1 MARVLGIEKN
11 SDYQNIMSRS
21 LSEHQLNVF
30 SSLEEAKYKS
40 GRLAYDLGIMEINHS
55 LEKGLAD
62 LKRFSSL
69 LGTAPVIVTSERDDA
84 DWIVKIIRAGA
95 YDFIVKPFTREK
107 LRLSVERILETRSM
121 RNEIDYLRRQQ
132 DVDYDLSSIVA
143 KSPVMMD
150 VMYWAGK
157 YAETESNLMI
167 TGETG
172 TGKSYLAGAIHFNS
186 PRKKKPFIKINCANL
201 PETLLES
208 ELFGHEKGAFTDAV
222 KTRVGRLEQASGGTV
237 FLDEIGEMSAALQ
250 AKFLQVVEDKCFER
264 VGGNRTIYSDIRII
278 VATNRNL
285 PGMVDAGDFRS
296 DLYYRLNVLKLH
308 LPPLRKRRECIE
320 VLTRVLLDRLSR
332 QLGKKVVDI
341 SPEAIKILVSYSWP
355 GNIRELANVIERAL
369 LLENSPL
376 ISEKNIHVN
385 ANPSSLDQPEN
396 SPDETEPDLLTSERQ
411 AIIKALD
418 DNLWVQNAAAS
429 QLGISPRSLNYKV
442 KKLGITHWRWRRHKP
457 GE

>member
-11 SDYQNIMSRS
+11 SDYQSIMSRS
-21 LSEHQLNVF
+21 LSEHQLIIF
-30 SSLEEAKYKS
+30 SSLEEAKHKS

-55 LEKGLAD
+55 LEKGLAE
-62 LKRFSSL
+62 LKIFYSL
-69 LGTAPVIVTSERDDA
+69 LGNAPVIVTSERDDA
-84 DWIVKIIRAGA
+84 DWIVKIIRSGA

-121 RNEIDYLRRQQ
+121 KNEIDYLRRQQ

-143 KSPVMMD
+143 RSPVMRD
-150 VMYWAGK
+150 VIYWAGK

-237 FLDEIGEMSAALQ
+237 FLDEIGEMSPALQ

-308 LPPLRKRRECIE
+308 LPPLRKRKECIE
-320 VLTRVLLDRLSR
+320 ALARVLLDRLSR

-341 SPEAIKILVSYSWP
+341 SPESIKILVSYSWP
-355 GNIRELANVIERAL
+355 GNIRELANVIERVL
-369 LLENSPL
+369 LLENSPV
-376 ISEKNIHVN
+376 INEKNIHIN

-396 SPDETEPDLLTSERQ
+396 SVDETEPDLLTSERQ
-411 AIIKALD
+411 AIIKALE
-418 DNLWVQNAAAS
+418 DNLWVQNAAAL

-442 KKLGITHWRWRRHKP
+442 KKLGITHWRWRKHKP
-457 GE
+457 DE